1 MVYRDCQ
8 VCSSTEFEMEQHLQE
23 NTVKALLE
31 LYLTKHGSPRL
42 NNQSLAAATDFLS
55 IFLEAAIERSLKEGR
70 LQLDENL
77 SSEHLAAVLPQLL
90 LDC

>member
-1 MVYRDCQ
+1 MTTSLR
-8 VCSSTEFEMEQHLQE
+8 E

-31 LYLTKHGSPRL
+31 LHLTKHGSPRL
-42 NNQSLAAATDFLS
+42 NNQSLAAATDFLTL
-55 IFLEAAIERSLKEGR
+55 FLEAAVERMIKEGR

-77 SSEHLAAVLPQLL
+77 TSEHLAAVLPQLL